1 MPAYEITDMQPIWV
15 TDGIQ
20 DRSAV
25 DWAQEFGNYLGDDFL
40 WDNYE
45 QPMRDARGNSIK
57 SKLTTTKLRNF
68 FGEVKRIQ
76 IRLAFDGGF
85 DSEKVNILMLKPK
98 LAYHVGREE
107 GQNRVK
113 VKMFYQQ
120 LSRGIDVIDMTDPVK
135 GKKHFENFVKLM
147 EAVVAYHKAK
157 EGGL

>member
-1 MPAYEITDMQPIWV
+1 MAAYEIDDMNTVWV
-15 TDGIQ
+15 TNGIQ
-20 DRSAV
+20 DKTAV
-25 DWAQEFGNYLGDDFL
+25 DWAHEFGDYLGDDFL
-40 WDNYE
+40 WDTHKT
-45 QPMRDARGNSIK
+45 PIRDARGNPIK

-85 DSEKVNILMLKPK
+85 ESEKVNILMLKPK
-98 LAYHVGREE
+98 LAYHVGRED

-120 LSRGIDVIDMTDPVK
+120 LSRGIDVIDMTDPIK

>member
-1 MPAYEITDMQPIWV
+1 MPAYAIADMNPIWV

-20 DRSAV
+20 DRTAV
-25 DWAQEFGNYLGDDFL
+25 DWAQKLGDYLGDDFL
-40 WDNYE
+40 WDSNRE
-45 QPMRDARGNSIK
+45 PMRDARGPIK

-98 LAYHVGREE
+98 LAYHVGRED
-107 GQNRVK
+107 GQNRAK

-120 LSRGIDVIDMTDPVK
+120 LSIGLDAIDMNSSEK

>member
-1 MPAYEITDMQPIWV
+1 MPAYEVADMKTIWV

-20 DRSAV
+20 DKSAV
-25 DWAQEFGNYLGDDFL
+25 TWAEELGYYLGDDYL
-40 WDNYE
+40 WDNHKE
-45 QPMRDARGNSIK
+45 PMRDARGPIK

-76 IRLAFDGGF
+76 IRLAFEGGF
-85 DSEKVNILMLKPK
+85 DTEKVNILMLKPK
-98 LAYHVGREE
+98 LAYHVGRED
-107 GQNRVK
+107 GQNRIK

-120 LSRGIDVIDMTDPVK
+120 LSRGIDAIDMNDPVK